1 MDEVMADLVP
11 LAGIGMIVLVV
22 VVPLWIRAHFQSQDR
37 ARLHETVR
45 LMVEKGQ
52 PVSSEMLA
60 SLNSSPSTKY
70 SEPERSGASAD
81 IRRGVILI
89 MIGLGLVG
97 LGVALGPVSDWQ
109 ATGPLAGSGA
119 FPGFIGIGFVVIG
132 LLNRSKPKA

>member
-1 MDEVMADLVP
+1 MDAILSELVP

-22 VVPLWIRAHFQSQDR
+22 IIPIWLRSHYASRDR

-60 SLNSSPSTKY
+60 SLNSSPSTRY
-70 SEPERSGASAD
+70 SDSERSGSSAD
-81 IRRGVILI
+81 IRRGVILV
-89 MIGLGLVG
+89 MVGLGLVG

-119 FPGFIGIGFVVIG
+119 FPGFIGLGFVVIG
-132 LLNRSKPKA
+132 LLNRSKPKP